1 MFIRDADDGLD
12 SPASP
17 LGDHP
22 YKDELLETLNSHLE
36 RMEKLLV
43 SYCGQDDAGPN
54 KATAEEQI
62 A

>member
-1 MFIRDADDGLD
+1 
-12 SPASP
+12 
-17 LGDHP
+17 
-22 YKDELLETLNSHLE
+22 
-36 RMEKLLV
+36 MEKLLV